1 MVAFDNT
8 VLSLLIFPDAD
19 LRQGGSGQKVEYA
32 RERVL
37 GLVQEIEDARE
48 QVAVPAPAGAGCG
61 GCSGL
66 GGVLQTMAG
75 PLVTV
80 Q

>member
-8 VLSLLIFPDAD
+8 ILSLLIFPDAD
-19 LRQGGSGQKVEYA
+19 LRQGSSGQKVEYA

-48 QVAVPAPAGAGCG
+48 QSISPV
-61 GCSGL
+61 S
-66 GGVLQTMAG
+66 QN
-75 PLVTV
+75 PLV
-80 Q
+80 